1 MFNLI
6 LKTWLSKKTK
16 GSHHIKTL
24 TAFVVEL
31 FDMIELVEIDVV
43 DFVVVDKGVVVD
55 KSNESVAIID
65 ESPVCLTVAGVEAAE
80 FDLVVVVAVVFGV
93 VACDGID
100 FGDPIGTVVATVA
113 GDAVGVVV
121 DDVVVGAP

>member
-1 MFNLI
+1 
-6 LKTWLSKKTK
+6 
-16 GSHHIKTL
+16 
-24 TAFVVEL
+24 
-31 FDMIELVEIDVV
+31 MIELVEIDVV
-43 DFVVVDKGVVVD
+43 DFVVDDKGVVVD

-80 FDLVVVVAVVFGV
+80 FDVVVVVVVFGV

-113 GDAVGVVV
+113 GDFVGVVV